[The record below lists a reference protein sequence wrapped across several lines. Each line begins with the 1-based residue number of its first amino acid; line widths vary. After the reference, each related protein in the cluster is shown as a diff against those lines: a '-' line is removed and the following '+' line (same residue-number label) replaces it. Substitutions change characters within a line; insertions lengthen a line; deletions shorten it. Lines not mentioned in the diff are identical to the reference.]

1 MISLHACSM
10 GTHRKGCFHARV
22 VVLIWYGQML
32 KKTVLRW
39 QRYLL
44 SMRLAMRPVKK
55 KFIACTRR
63 TFVWV
68 AVFFYQNLWEHV
80 WSERVPTANQHAF
93 GTGRSVFNHSFVLF
107 NFFLQFLPWFAGHC
121 LCSGWEH
128 PSQTNCI
135 CIICLALEITA
146 FRDGNHKNHSR
157 HEDLQCTMLNET
169 AACCSE
175 FCCWTPQHPV
185 NFQSTA
191 GFHGSLSLAVKSE
204 HKSMTCLKNVGIMH
218 HLPSRRRS
226 KQPFQNY
233 RQFSHRWMQMALD
246 MLHVL
251 RPLMCL

>member
-1 MISLHACSM
+1 MPWRLFSFPCVCFRELLFKMLTECCCRRPLPAKPQIVEKSWLNIGLMISLHACSM

-107 NFFLQFLPWFAGHC
+107 NFFCSFYHDLPDIAFVVAGNIQAKPIVFALFAWRLKSQH
-121 LCSGWEH
+121 SGMG
-128 PSQTNCI
+128 TTK
-135 CIICLALEITA
+135 ITA
-146 FRDGNHKNHSR
+146 AMKI
-157 HEDLQCTMLNET
+157 
-169 AACCSE
+169 CSVR
-175 FCCWTPQHPV
+175 C
-185 NFQSTA
+185 
-191 GFHGSLSLAVKSE
+191 
-204 HKSMTCLKNVGIMH
+204 
-218 HLPSRRRS
+218 
-226 KQPFQNY
+226 
-233 RQFSHRWMQMALD
+233 
-246 MLHVL
+246 
-251 RPLMCL
+251 